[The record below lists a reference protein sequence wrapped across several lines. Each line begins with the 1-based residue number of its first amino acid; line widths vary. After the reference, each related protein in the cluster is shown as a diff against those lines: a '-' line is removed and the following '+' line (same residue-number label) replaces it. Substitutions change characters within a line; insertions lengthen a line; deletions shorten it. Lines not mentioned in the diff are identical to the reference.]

1 MSSNTQPAQE
11 QEILGSAASK
21 TELFIEKNGR
31 NLVYALAAVVLV
43 AVIVFGAR
51 AFIVEPREQRAVEMI
66 FAAQQQME
74 SLEPDYNVA
83 LMGDGVNAG
92 FLDIIEDYGSTK
104 SGNIAKHYA
113 GISYLNLGDLEN
125 AAKYL
130 AMYKPVKGLPGT
142 VINAQN
148 LGVQGDIAS
157 QNGDYAQAVKLY
169 LAAVESADNDI
180 TSPLYMLKAALVL
193 SATGDKAK
201 AEELLTS
208 IKSEYPN
215 SLEARD
221 ADKYIGKL

>member
-1 MSSNTQPAQE
+1 MSSKTQPAQE

-31 NLVYALAAVVLV
+31 NLVYAIAAVVLI

-51 AFIVEPREQRAVEMI
+51 SFIVEPREQRAVEMI

-92 FLDIIEDYGSTK
+92 FLDIIEKYPSTK
-104 SGNIAKHYA
+104 SGNLAKHYA
-113 GISYLNLGDLEN
+113 GLSYLNLGEMDN

-130 AMYKPVKGLPGT
+130 AMYKPVKGIPGT
-142 VINAQN
+142 IINAQN
-148 LGVQGDIAS
+148 LGLQGDIAS
-157 QNGDYAQAVKLY
+157 ESGDYTEAVKFY
-169 LAAVESADNDI
+169 LLSVESADNTI
-180 TSPLYMLKAALVL
+180 TSPLYLLKAALA
-193 SATGDKAK
+193 SIAIGDNAKAK
-201 AEELLTS
+201 ELLTS
-208 IKSEYPN
+208 IKSRYPA